1 MRTNAQLTSIQA
13 LSPVLMGEGV
23 LDFATD
29 SKCWTRFSRDERLS
43 SAHTEGVNVAHTKQT
58 HKRAE
63 RKCDFIGAEA
73 IKTYPMRHSLI
84 QRRRGNFVQAG
95 PHGHQAEGLLC
106 EEELICGFRLVC
118 LSRKYFTAFVGV
130 CLGFLKSITLL
141 DNALD

>member
-84 QRRRGNFVQAG
+84 QSRRGNFVQAG

-106 EEELICGFRLVC
+106 EEELICGIYIGLPGQRFFKP
-118 LSRKYFTAFVGV
+118 LSGCVAD
-130 CLGFLKSITLL
+130 CLKSKTLL